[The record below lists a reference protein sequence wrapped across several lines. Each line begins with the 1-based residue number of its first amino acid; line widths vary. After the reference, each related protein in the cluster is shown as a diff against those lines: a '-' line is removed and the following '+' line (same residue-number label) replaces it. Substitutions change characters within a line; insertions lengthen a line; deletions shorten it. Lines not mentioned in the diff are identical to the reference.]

1 MKKVIIV
8 VSLIILIP
16 YFVVTLFIKDENVK
30 FEVVTNNIVRV
41 KREKTKEII
50 NVPLEEYVVHVL
62 AGEMPVSFEN
72 EALKAQAVAA
82 RSFVIRKMQ
91 MNTKKDY
98 DVVDTISDQVYLD
111 DETLK
116 KNWQKN
122 YEKNMNK
129 MRQAVIDTKG
139 EYLTYDD
146 EVIQAFFFSTSSGK
160 TENSE
165 EVFTSAEPYL
175 VSVDSSWDNISPVFS
190 DSKTMSLS
198 DFYTK
203 LNLKYQKNLNYKI
216 KDYNKSGTI
225 KNVIINGTTFKATT
239 VRKKLDLRSANF
251 TIEQNDSNVIIG
263 TKGFGHGVGMSQYG
277 ALAMAKL
284 GKKYDEILKHYYTG
298 VEITKM

>member
-116 KNWQKN
+116 KNWKKN

-203 LNLKYQKNLNYKI
+203 LNLKYQKNLDYKI

-263 TKGFGHGVGMSQYG
+263 TKGFGHGIGMSQYG

-298 VEITKM
+298 IEITKM